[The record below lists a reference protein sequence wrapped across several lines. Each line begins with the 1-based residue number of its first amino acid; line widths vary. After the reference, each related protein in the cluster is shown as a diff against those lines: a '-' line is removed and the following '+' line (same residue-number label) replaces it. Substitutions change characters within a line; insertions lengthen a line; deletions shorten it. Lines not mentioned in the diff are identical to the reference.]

1 MDVEFP
7 EELARRDAR
16 LQAIRAAK
24 AELEARAA
32 KRDAAAQA
40 EYLAKLKARADQ
52 TARTGKKL
60 RGKPPAPPRT
70 GVRADDQVNLTDPDA
85 RIMPVAGGGFES
97 AGGPHHRVLRI
108 SSRLFIRPTLYTLVA
123 IHRAIADYLN
133 KEK

>member
-1 MDVEFP
+1 MDVDIP

-32 KRDAAAQA
+32 ERDAAAQA

-85 RIMPVAGGGFES
+85 RIMPVAGGASNQPAARTIASCGYLVGFLS
-97 AGGPHHRVLRI
+97 G
-108 SSRLFIRPTLYTLVA
+108 LYSNTLVA